1 MHGQV
6 DMGPEARITGSHWSA
21 VGAGSLA
28 SDGLGM
34 REACSQDAAQRS
46 AARTAEG
53 GRQRGE
59 HQRAGSYTP
68 HLSILNIRIGKE
80 SPLHRGKQAD
90 GSREE
95 HRRRHDGPGAGARET
110 FPGSHVSRRML
121 VGRTFVGSSEQHLT
135 SQS

>member
-46 AARTAEG
+46 AARTA
-53 GRQRGE
+53 RV
-59 HQRAGSYTP
+59 
-68 HLSILNIRIGKE
+68 
-80 SPLHRGKQAD
+80 D
-90 GSREE
+90 GSAESTNEPAPTRLIC
-95 HRRRHDGPGAGARET
+95 P
-110 FPGSHVSRRML
+110 S
-121 VGRTFVGSSEQHLT
+121 
-135 SQS
+135 

>member
-68 HLSILNIRIGKE
+68 HLSILISELGRNRHSTVASKLMAAESSIADDMMGLVLAPGK
-80 SPLHRGKQAD
+80 RFQA
-90 GSREE
+90 R
-95 HRRRHDGPGAGARET
+95 T
-110 FPGSHVSRRML
+110 L
-121 VGRTFVGSSEQHLT
+121 VGGC
-135 SQS
+135 